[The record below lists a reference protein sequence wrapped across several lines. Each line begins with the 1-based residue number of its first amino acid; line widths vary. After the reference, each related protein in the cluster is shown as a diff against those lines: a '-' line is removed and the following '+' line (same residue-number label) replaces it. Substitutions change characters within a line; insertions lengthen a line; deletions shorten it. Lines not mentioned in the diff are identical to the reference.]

1 MSKIAIISQPA
12 QGVLI
17 DVGGCS
23 TLKEALEHL
32 SGTLQ
37 SSNQFWKGSKVL
49 FGMGSLE
56 LTSSQAAQVLA
67 IGKGV
72 GVFPDEV
79 FSSSPQTRAA
89 FAEHGARV
97 IDKIPMSL
105 PKIKLEMPKGDI
117 PFAEAEESPDEEKGK
132 GGKNGKHGA
141 DSQIAVSD
149 ITMLETDTIEAE
161 VESEEETKAG
171 ETKKAGKSGIKE
183 TTIDG
188 AVVDGAQMPQVLY
201 VKQTLRSGQTV
212 SHKGDLV
219 IVGDV
224 NPGAE
229 IMAEGDITVWGSL
242 RGIAHAGVGGN
253 AEAEIRA
260 LNLQPI
266 QIRIATAIA
275 RAPDRPR
282 ISYASGT
289 GPETARIVEGKI
301 RIQKS
306 KAD

>member
-1 MSKIAIISQPA
+1 MSKIAIISQPE

-49 FGMGSLE
+49 FGLGSLE
-56 LTSSQAAQVLA
+56 LTNSQAAQVLA

-79 FSSSPQTRAA
+79 FSSSEKTRAA
-89 FAEHGARV
+89 FAEHGAKV

-117 PFAEAEESPDEEKGK
+117 PFAEADEDADEKTP
-132 GGKNGKHGA
+132 HT
-141 DSQIAVSD
+141 VSD
-149 ITMLETDTIEAE
+149 VTLLEVETIE
-161 VESEEETKAG
+161 VEPEEDG
-171 ETKKAGKSGIKE
+171 EDGKKKPEPGLKE
-183 TTIDG
+183 SSIDG
-188 AVVDGAQMPQVLY
+188 NPVDAAQLPQVLY
-201 VKQTLRSGQTV
+201 VKQTLRSGQVV

-253 AEAEIRA
+253 SVAEIRA

-266 QIRIATAIA
+266 QIRIASAIA